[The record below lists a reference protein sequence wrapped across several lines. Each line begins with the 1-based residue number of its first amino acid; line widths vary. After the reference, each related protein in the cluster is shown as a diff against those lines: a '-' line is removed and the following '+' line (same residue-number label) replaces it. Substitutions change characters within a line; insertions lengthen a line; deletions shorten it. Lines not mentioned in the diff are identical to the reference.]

1 VYWKFSSQSHE
12 KCLHNNELPKFPQKR
27 KSNTWCSLI
36 RKCAYQLPVG
46 KTFQWSPMDFLIWS
60 WLQEGDKTWIKNT
73 NCKEI
78 FLKEA
83 KVLGSNLF
91 LHITRKP
98 RELKILTKCRI
109 LQGPSRQVRFV
120 WQYLQNSRSKFI
132 YTFFYIW
139 MQIACLWFLNS
150 WTQLLFERCSL
161 KII

>member
-1 VYWKFSSQSHE
+1 V
-12 KCLHNNELPKFPQKR
+12 
-27 KSNTWCSLI
+27 
-36 RKCAYQLPVG
+36 LPVG
-46 KTFQWSPMDFLIWS
+46 KTFQRSPMDFLIWS